1 MIRPGSAVKR
11 KQQQAKTT
19 QPQHKQKEEKL
30 PEAKDYLKD
39 RDYIGAITLL
49 ECERKYSN
57 KHDIKTLLTLAYA
70 SFHNGDYKKAIDTYD
85 ELMRNHDYDK
95 NLHLFK
101 ACCLY
106 AECKYKEAKEE
117 CEKAGDNVD
126 GSLFIRL
133 MFHLSHKL
141 GEETQ
146 IMNYHQQLTS
156 SVEDELCIAALHYL
170 RNHYEEAT
178 EIYKKLLLENRDF
191 HALNAYVALCYYKL
205 DYYDVSLEILAVYLG
220 INPNSIIGVNLKACN
235 HYQLYNGKAAEAELR
250 VLHNNSANGNVYQDS
265 DLLRHNLVVFRGGEN
280 AMQVLPPLIDI
291 IPEARLN
298 LVIYHLKNEEFN
310 EAFKLVKDME
320 PVVPKEY
327 IIKAVVHAVIGQN
340 EDNQEHLSISQK
352 LFQLVGGSATE
363 CDTIPGRQ
371 CMASC
376 FFLLKQFDDVLV
388 YLKSIKSYFLNDDD
402 FNWNFGIA
410 SASAGEYKTAEEALL
425 QIQKYRNDYTYL
437 SWLSRCY
444 IMNGKPHLAWEIY
457 INMETSSESLSL
469 LNLIANDC
477 YKMGQFYYSV
487 KAFDVLERLDPD
499 PEFWDGKRG
508 AAIGLFQLVVAG
520 QETRE
525 KLIEVISML
534 RNTSNPQVEFFIN
547 VMKKWG
553 EENGFNF

>member
-11 KQQQAKTT
+11 KQQQAKTSA
-19 QPQHKQKEEKL
+19 PQTKAKEIKM

-49 ECERKYSN
+49 DCERKYSK
-57 KHDIKTLLTLAYA
+57 KHDLKTLGSLAYA
-70 SFHNGDYKKAIDTYD
+70 CFHNGDYKKAIDTYD
-85 ELMRNHDYDK
+85 ELMRGHDYDK
-95 NLHLFK
+95 NLHLYK

-106 AECKYKEAKEE
+106 AECKFKEAKAE

-126 GSLFIRL
+126 GGLFIRL

-250 VLHNNSANGNVYQDS
+250 VLQNSSTSGDVFQDS

-280 AMQVLPPLIDI
+280 ALQVLPPLVDI
-291 IPEARLN
+291 IQEARLN
-298 LVIYHLKNEEFN
+298 LVIYHLKNDEVN

-327 IIKAVVHAVIGQN
+327 IIKAVVHAVIGQGD
-340 EDNQEHLSISQK
+340 DNKEHLGIAQK

-425 QIQKYRNDYTYL
+425 QIQKYREDYTYL

-457 INMETSSESLSL
+457 INMETSNESLSL

-525 KLIEVISML
+525 KLVEVISML

-553 EENGFNF
+553 EDNGFEF